1 MAGRD
6 SDDDSDT
13 EWAPPKQPEWY
24 KSKANTTSSNSM
36 SQTNVREG
44 YGITTLEVVELV
56 EDLTS
61 YVKKKDLLEKIQ
73 SEKSQSQLLKS
84 LRSPTSKDW
93 LAVAKCTRLRNAQIP
108 KVFHEAAAGTIWTM
122 MLAKVRQYGAKVKT
136 EDPSNTPT
144 PTLSETAQRRSSSV
158 VSNRSTASITDKFG
172 VASLTE
178 PAILNDANVALVDAV
193 HHSVVKQFPMFRLM
207 TKESQQ
213 KLEENYF
220 EVRAQ
225 HLKYDALIQ
234 HLSLPKYSD
243 WYQAG
248 TSQVMDALTMT
259 LIEDDDD
266 LLGTVNS
273 HIKSRR
279 LGAPSPPKKRGRH
292 SKLIPDGPPLKRRK
306 TEAADSRHAKA
317 SGGRTKKD
325 KDSEDSDTGSDVPR
339 PRRRDRAAARAR
351 SAERKRLGKEAQLK
365 KTRDEEEL
373 AKAKKEKEEK
383 EARERETQPDGPLDS
398 DDYRSDSSSDIDPED
413 DSEDEE
419 ATTAK
424 DLAREQKEKACDFT
438 PYQLTDAYILYFKE
452 LSSDN
457 GGIFANAMG
466 MGKTRAMVLAVLMG
480 HVHFKNWT
488 EVQNARAEGDATE
501 HNAVDDDDK
510 PCPTEGERTFH
521 CACERSPSFNAEP
534 RQAATMMTGWGRAA
548 DAWKNEVVA
557 MDLAN
562 STWCDPSDPLAL
574 RFCFFSDSPPENM
587 GRPTKEEAMEMRIDT
602 TDAISKALAAANKL
616 VAPRSYVLGGV
627 DHRETVYWTIP
638 EANTPAVHPEAT
650 KHRPAPSA
658 ARFVIVC
665 GFGKVDKHVFRAY
678 NTMSVTAQRTI
689 IRKGGPHVEKRAILL
704 PGHVTVWGRTV
715 FDEFHNCKSEGTIMA
730 KFYQDIR
737 SHNHGYQWKAWAL
750 SGTPM
755 EQGLNEILIF
765 VSLALIGLQ
774 NRKGVSNWFNA
785 TDKRDSVT
793 GDRIYKMED
802 AVYRSIAETPSHRT
816 RQNTALNGLA
826 MAKQWRNMIANVK
839 HDASEHESSHEYKE
853 LISQGAAVAQRFML
867 KRTLKTRDPWGKPIS
882 GIKGDFL
889 PYFQSCPCPDFL
901 STVQNAEQQCRDI
914 LEKEGLDESEAS
926 RRVIFNRFE
935 MQAIAS
941 YPALATLKAAQFK
954 TYGSR
959 KVKRFTSNSVKD
971 LFTNPSK
978 DHFLAVTW
986 LGLREK
992 FGDESVLVMQGGM
1005 TQHEINLKLAK
1016 WRDPDG
1022 PWIMVASMAFAEA
1035 ITLTEATHVV
1045 IMEPQDRQN
1054 TQDQFMFRVYRLGQ
1068 LAEMCVGIVY
1078 FNPDSELEL
1087 KVLGKQDVKTTSRD
1101 KLQGGGSTVTDQRM
1115 DWHQTEPIVMS
1126 LEALC

>member
-6 SDDDSDT
+6 SDDNSDT
-13 EWAPPKQPEWY
+13 EW
-24 KSKANTTSSNSM
+24 SKANTTSSNSM

-44 YGITTLEVVELV
+44 YEITTLEVVELI

-61 YVKKKDLLEKIQ
+61 Y
-73 SEKSQSQLLKS
+73 
-84 LRSPTSKDW
+84 

-108 KVFHEAAAGTIWTM
+108 KVFHEAA
-122 MLAKVRQYGAKVKT
+122 VRQYSAKVKT

-144 PTLSETAQRRSSSV
+144 LTLSKTAQRRSSSV

-172 VASLTE
+172 VASLTK

-220 EVRAQ
+220 EV
-225 HLKYDALIQ
+225 
-234 HLSLPKYSD
+234 
-243 WYQAG
+243 
-248 TSQVMDALTMT
+248 MDALTMT
-259 LIEDDDD
+259 LIKDNDD

-273 HIKSRR
+273 HIKLRR
-279 LGAPSPPKKRGRH
+279 LRAPLPPKKRGRH
-292 SKLIPDGPPLKRRK
+292 SKLIPDRPPLKRRK

-339 PRRRDRAAARAR
+339 PRRRDRVAARAR
-351 SAERKRLGKEAQLK
+351 SAKRKRLGKEAQLK
-365 KTRDEEEL
+365 KTRDKEEL

-383 EARERETQPDGPLDS
+383 EAQERETQLDSPLDS

-424 DLAREQKEKACDFT
+424 DLAREQKERLKALLNANCDFT
-438 PYQLTDAYILYFKE
+438 LYQLTDAYILYFKE

-457 GGIFANAMG
+457 SGIFANAIG
-466 MGKTRAMVLAVLMG
+466 IGKTRAIVLAVLIG

-488 EVQNARAEGDATE
+488 EVQNARAEGNATE
-501 HNAVDDDDK
+501 HNAVNDNDK
-510 PCPTEGERTFH
+510 LCPTEGERTFY
-521 CACERSPSFNAEP
+521 CA
-534 RQAATMMTGWGRAA
+534 
-548 DAWKNEVVA
+548 
-557 MDLAN
+557 
-562 STWCDPSDPLAL
+562 DPLAL

-587 GRPTKEEAMEMRIDT
+587 SRPTKEEAMEMRIDT

-616 VAPRSYVLGGV
+616 VAPRSY
-627 DHRETVYWTIP
+627 TIP
-638 EANTPAVHPEAT
+638 EANTPAVHSKAT
-650 KHRPAPSA
+650 KHRLAPSA
-658 ARFVIVC
+658 AQFVIVC
-665 GFGKVDKHVFRAY
+665 SFRK
-678 NTMSVTAQRTI
+678 RTI

-704 PGHVTVWGRTV
+704 PGYVTVWGQTV
-715 FDEFHNCKSEGTIMA
+715 FDEFHNCKSEGTIIA
-730 KFYQDIR
+730 
-737 SHNHGYQWKAWAL
+737 N
-750 SGTPM
+750 
-755 EQGLNEILIF
+755 
-765 VSLALIGLQ
+765 LQ

-793 GDRIYKMED
+793 GDRIYKIED
-802 AVYRSIAETPSHRT
+802 AVYRSIAETLSYRT
-816 RQNTALNGLA
+816 RQNTALNSLA
-826 MAKQWRNMIANVK
+826 IAKQY
-839 HDASEHESSHEYKE
+839 EHELSHKYKE
-853 LISQGAAVAQRFML
+853 LISQGAAVAQRFIL
-867 KRTLKTRDPWGKPIS
+867 KRTLKTRDPWGKLIS
-882 GIKGDFL
+882 GIKSDFL
-889 PYFQSCPCPDFL
+889 PYFQSCLCPDFL

-914 LEKEGLDESEAS
+914 LEKEGLNESEAS

-959 KVKRFTSNSVKD
+959 KVKRFTLNSVKD
-971 LFTNPSK
+971 LFTNLSK
-978 DHFLAVTW
+978 DHFLV
-986 LGLREK
+986 REARAITKSSPK
-992 FGDESVLVMQGGM
+992 FQ
-1005 TQHEINLKLAK
+1005 NLSNLCSE
-1016 WRDPDG
+1016 
-1022 PWIMVASMAFAEA
+1022 IMVALIAFAEA

-1045 IMEPQDRQN
+1045 IIEPQDRQN
-1054 TQDQFMFRVYRLGQ
+1054 TQDQFI
-1068 LAEMCVGIVY
+1068 IVY

-1101 KLQGGGSTVTDQRM
+1101 KL
-1115 DWHQTEPIVMS
+1115 
-1126 LEALC
+1126 